1 MKVERPGVDDYLQ
14 QGMYGQ
20 KQTKPDERRKFLGTI
35 RERIVFALTQ
45 KQVRRKGTLPQIDS
59 LMKENK
65 GAHLF
70 LNGNMSYTYLSKY
83 IKLAGKYDIQYT
95 MVTNKEHNTDI
106 GLVLAYGHAIDK
118 EEIYIDED
126 EVIKPDIPKAK
137 TKKKSF
143 FAKLFK

>member
-1 MKVERPGVDDYLQ
+1 MEVERPGVDDYLQ
-14 QGMYGQ
+14 QGIYGQ

-45 KQVRRKGTLPQIDS
+45 RQVRKKGILFQAEA

-65 GAHLF
+65 GAHLY

-83 IKLAGKYDIQYT
+83 IKLAGKYDIHYT
-95 MVTNKEHNTDI
+95 MVTNKEHDTDI
-106 GLVLAYGHAIDK
+106 GLVLAYSHAIDK
-118 EEIYIDED
+118 EEIYIDENQ
-126 EVIKPDIPKAK
+126 VSKPVEPKV
-137 TKKKSF
+137 KKKSF

>member
-1 MKVERPGVDDYLQ
+1 VDEVERPGVDDYLQ
-14 QGMYGQ
+14 QGIYGQ
-20 KQTKPDERRKFLGTI
+20 KQTKPDERRKYLGTI

-45 KQVRRKGTLPQIDS
+45 KQVRRKGTLPQAES

-65 GAHLF
+65 GAHLY

-118 EEIYIDED
+118 EEIYIDETK
-126 EVIKPDIPKAK
+126 VSKPVEPK